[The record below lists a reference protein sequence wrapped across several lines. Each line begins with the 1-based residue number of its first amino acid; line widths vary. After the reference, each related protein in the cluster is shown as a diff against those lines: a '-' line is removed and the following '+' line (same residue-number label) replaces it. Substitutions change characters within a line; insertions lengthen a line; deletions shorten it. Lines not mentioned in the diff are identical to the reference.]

1 MLFSPPLNGI
11 SGSAVPCM
19 YITVR
24 VNVGEQVACRELLPM
39 VAATDYRKIIKFTNP
54 ALSSIYQFDSHCER
68 SILPCWSI
76 RLTPGLLFIA
86 LNQTHVMIKGP
97 IVIVDDDKDDQEV
110 YEESIKDLGISNE
123 IHFFDRPKKMLE
135 YLLNTE
141 EQPFII
147 LSDINM
153 PEMTGLELKKN
164 IQDDPYLCT
173 KGIPFVFIST
183 NASRVSVRHAHALS
197 VQGFFEKPSSIE
209 GFKQML
215 RTLFEYWELC
225 KHINNT

>member
-1 MLFSPPLNGI
+1 M
-11 SGSAVPCM
+11 
-19 YITVR
+19 TR
-24 VNVGEQVACRELLPM
+24 
-39 VAATDYRKIIKFTNP
+39 
-54 ALSSIYQFDSHCER
+54 
-68 SILPCWSI
+68 
-76 RLTPGLLFIA
+76 
-86 LNQTHVMIKGP
+86 GP
-97 IVIVDDDKDDQEV
+97 IIIVEDDKDDQDV
-110 YEESIKDLGISNE
+110 YEESIKAIGIQNE
-123 IHFFDRPKKMLE
+123 IYFFNRAEEALN

-153 PEMTGLELKKN
+153 PGMTGLELKRH

-197 VQGFFEKPSSIE
+197 VQGYFEKPLNFE
-209 GFKQML
+209 GVKQML
-215 RTLFEYWELC
+215 RTLFEYWALC